1 MGLDTYAAYGKD
13 HHRYDPNP
21 EASNLV
27 ANCLFPDNKL
37 CGGMFS
43 GGGNSFRGKV
53 YADWVDFCTG
63 VSLYEEE
70 IPADVV
76 AEMYEDLYRLTNP
89 DNFAE
94 FCNEGF
100 NTYNISFEEV
110 QDLLKWFEVV
120 KNEGATVVGWW

>member
-1 MGLDTYAAYGKD
+1 VGLDTFAAYGKD

-21 EASNLV
+21 EASNLLP
-27 ANCLFPDNKL
+27 NFLFPDNKL

-70 IPADVV
+70 ISSDVV
-76 AEMYEDLYRLTNP
+76 AEMYEDMYRLTNP

-100 NTYNISFEEV
+100 NTYKISFEEV

-120 KNEGATVVGWW
+120 KNEGATIVGWW